1 MNLASFGFEHIFS
14 NEKYQIEPIKTIGN
28 FEPKRWVVTFG
39 KPLTRNIIEA
49 KILHT
54 FDGLELPLK
63 RYSIS
68 KKMQVLEIAGLV
80 SYNEKSELRRA
91 FLLENI
97 PYFKNAL
104 INRCDVAIDFEKIPS
119 TVIKKIESKR
129 GKLFRYKNT
138 LYFKTD
144 KEKKNNLK
152 FDIKIYDKQLKEK
165 LDFKLVRLEL
175 SFKSAYI
182 NKVKFN
188 DIEIL
193 FEKMEKT
200 IKNFTGKSI
209 KVSL

>member
-1 MNLASFGFEHIFS
+1 ML
-14 NEKYQIEPIKTIGN
+14 
-28 FEPKRWVVTFG
+28 
-39 KPLTRNIIEA
+39 
-49 KILHT
+49 
-54 FDGLELPLK
+54 
-63 RYSIS
+63 
-68 KKMQVLEIAGLV
+68 
-80 SYNEKSELRRA
+80 
-91 FLLENI
+91 
-97 PYFKNAL
+97 
-104 INRCDVAIDFEKIPS
+104 DFEKIPS
-119 TVIKKIESKR
+119 TIIKKMESKR

-209 KVSL
+209 KISL